1 MQPIVA
7 PTFLPMPVEG
17 FQKPSSAA
25 REEQLK
31 KAVDDFAS
39 ILFSQMFREMR
50 ESAAGEDEGGI
61 FGGGDTNVLMHLMDQ
76 ELAQAYTTA
85 SGNTLREAMLHQL
98 LRQDGQ
104 DPTQK
109 GAVQ

>member
-1 MQPIVA
+1 MQPILA
-7 PTFLPMPVEG
+7 PTFMPMPLQG
-17 FQKPSSAA
+17 YQKPTGAE
-25 REEQLK
+25 REAQLK

-50 ESAAGEDEGGI
+50 ESAGGEDEGGI

-76 ELAQAYTTA
+76 ELGKAYTTA
-85 SGNTLREAMLHQL
+85 SGNTLREAMLRQL

-104 DPTQK
+104 EPTQR
-109 GAVQ
+109 GAGQ